1 MTESTRENGPSRAAL
16 TLAALGIVFGDIGTS
31 PLYAVK
37 LIFHSEHGLPLTQA
51 NILGGI
57 SAIFWALML
66 LVTIKYVLLIMRADN
81 DGEGGIMAL
90 TALALAATRGHNRRM
105 RWLIATAGLCG
116 VALFFGDA
124 VITPAISVLSAIEG
138 LEVGVEFLHPFV
150 LPLTI
155 VVLVALFF
163 LQRFGTAMVGALF
176 GPITAL
182 WFLVLMVSGIHATV
196 GNPAILQAL
205 NPIHALVFI
214 TSHGVGSFAILGA
227 VLLVFTGAEALYAD
241 MGHFGR
247 GPIKLA
253 WGGLVFPALTL
264 NYLGQ
269 GALLMSEPGAVDNP
283 FFRMFPSWAL
293 YPMVALATAAT
304 VIASQACISGVF
316 SLAKQAIQ
324 LGYLPR
330 MAVRHTSPLQAGQI
344 YMPGINWLL
353 LILVLAA
360 VIGFGSSSNLAA
372 AYGVAVSGAMLMDT
386 VIASFV
392 YRFRWHYPLAWCAA
406 GAIFFSS
413 IDVAFFSSSL
423 MKIGHGGWFPLAI
436 AATAMVLMITWRDG
450 RKVLIKRLQ
459 LEESKLGEFLNL
471 LFRDPPLR
479 VPGTAVFMTSKPE
492 SVPHALLHN
501 LKHNKVLHERVL
513 FLNVKVVDR
522 PRVPLDQRYRLHD
535 FGNGCTRI
543 RLYYGFMQSPD
554 IAQALQELGDEHGL
568 QVDPQQASFFLS
580 RETIFPLKSLPSG
593 MAYWRER
600 IFAVMA
606 RNASSAVEYFGIP
619 ANRVIELGTQI
630 EI

>member
-1 MTESTRENGPSRAAL
+1 MTASKREHGSNRAAL

-37 LIFHSEHGLPLTQA
+37 LIFHSQHGLPLTEA

-57 SAIFWALML
+57 SAIFWALMIM
-66 LVTIKYVLLIMRADN
+66 VTIKYVLLILRADN
-81 DGEGGIMAL
+81 EGEGGIMAL
-90 TALALAATRGHNRRM
+90 TALALAATRGRSHRI

-138 LEVGVEFLHPFV
+138 LEVGVAALQPFI

-155 VVLVALFF
+155 CVLVALFL
-163 LQRFGTAMVGALF
+163 LQHVGTATVGALF

-182 WFLVLMVSGIHATV
+182 WFVVLMVAGIYAIID
-196 GNPAILQAL
+196 NPAIFRAL
-205 NPIHALVFI
+205 NPLHALVFL
-214 TSHGVGSFAILGA
+214 TSHGFGSFVILGA

-247 GPIKLA
+247 GPIRLA

-269 GALLMSEPGAVDNP
+269 GALLMSEPAAVDNP
-283 FFRMFPSWAL
+283 FYRMFPGWAL

-330 MAVRHTSPLQAGQI
+330 MAVRHTSSQQAGQI

-353 LILVLAA
+353 LALVLAA
-360 VIGFGSSSNLAA
+360 VIGFGSSANLAA

-386 VIASFV
+386 IIASFV
-392 YRFRWHYPLAWCAA
+392 YRFRWRYPLVMCVVGAA
-406 GAIFFSS
+406 FFSGL
-413 IDVAFFSSSL
+413 DVAFFSSSL
-423 MKIGHGGWFPLAI
+423 VKITHGGWFPLVL
-436 AATAMVLMITWRDG
+436 AAAAMVLMMTWRDG
-450 RKVLIKRLQ
+450 RQVLTRQ
-459 LEESKLGEFLNL
+459 LRQEESPLDAYLRL
-471 LFRDPPLR
+471 LFRAPPLR
-479 VPGTAVFMTSKPE
+479 VPGTAVFMTSKPQT
-492 SVPHALLHN
+492 VPHALLHN

-513 FLNVKVVDR
+513 FLHVNVVDR
-522 PRVPLDQRYRLHD
+522 PRVGLDQRYQLD
-535 FGNGCTRI
+535 PLGNGCFRLK
-543 RLYYGFMQSPD
+543 LYYGFMQSPD
-554 IAQALQELGDEHGL
+554 IEQALRELGNEHEL
-568 QVDPQQASFFLS
+568 SVDPEQASFFLS
-580 RETIFPLKSLPSG
+580 RESIAPLKDMASG

-600 IFAVMA
+600 VFSVMA
-606 RNASSAVEYFGIP
+606 RNAGSAIEYFGIP
-619 ANRVIELGTQI
+619 ANRVIELGTKI